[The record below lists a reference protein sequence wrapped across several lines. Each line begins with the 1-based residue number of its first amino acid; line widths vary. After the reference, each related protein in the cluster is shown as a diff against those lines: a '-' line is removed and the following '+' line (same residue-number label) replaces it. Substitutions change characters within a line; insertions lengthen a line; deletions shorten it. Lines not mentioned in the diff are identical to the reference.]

1 MRIFSRYNFIALLA
15 VTAFCGFRLARTAEE
30 IYVVVLFNRNVV
42 VGASS
47 MRSGLFYSSDNGDS
61 WEHTGW
67 NNVRAFGAA
76 IDANFNGDRMWIAA
90 GNGIHR
96 TTDGGKFWKIVTDWH
111 ITEAMR
117 VAIDPA
123 NDSTIYTATAYG
135 IFKSTDNGNSWVEKN
150 NGLRSTYTSSLLVD
164 RKNPQHLLTGT
175 EEAPYISDD
184 GGEHW
189 RRYASD
195 STMNKAVLDI
205 EQSVSEP
212 DVLMLT
218 TEKDG
223 IWRSTDDGNYW
234 AKTANG
240 LPNAPWYSV
249 AIDPMNASTAYAAG
263 FKTGVWKTTDDGAHW
278 TDVSGELAKKSFH
291 ALAVSKEHPNEV
303 FAGEY
308 DGGVWRSQD
317 GGATWKF
324 IGLDGSQVWQILV
337 Q

>member
-1 MRIFSRYNFIALLA
+1 MIRSSRSHFLLFIIIVGGIIFSN
-15 VTAFCGFRLARTAEE
+15 ARAEE
-30 IYVVVLFNRNVV
+30 KVYVVVLFNRNYV

-47 MRSGLFYSSDNGDS
+47 MRSGLFYSEDNGDS
-61 WEHTGW
+61 WLHTGW
-67 NNVRAFGAA
+67 SNVRAFGAA
-76 IDANFNGDRMWIAA
+76 IDMSDTKRMFLAA

-96 TTDGGKFWKIVTDWH
+96 TTDGGKFWKITTNWH

-117 VAIDPA
+117 VAIDPVS
-123 NDSTIYTATAYG
+123 DSTIYTATAYG

-150 NGLRSTYTSSLLVD
+150 NGLRSTYTSSLLADKKVPH
-164 RKNPQHLLTGT
+164 RLLTGT

-195 STMNKAVLDI
+195 STINKAVLDI
-205 EQSVSEP
+205 EQSRSEP

-240 LPNAPWYSV
+240 LPDAPWYSV
-249 AIDPMNASTAYAAG
+249 
-263 FKTGVWKTTDDGAHW
+263 
-278 TDVSGELAKKSFH
+278 
-291 ALAVSKEHPNEV
+291 
-303 FAGEY
+303 
-308 DGGVWRSQD
+308 
-317 GGATWKF
+317 
-324 IGLDGSQVWQILV
+324 
-337 Q
+337 